1 MPKFLK
7 GNYRLPKGK
16 ADVIT
21 KKKTK
26 KDLTDRLEET
36 ALSKLGG
43 SLCFV
48 MKKGTFVWNDPHTGA
63 PPPAGGARR

>member
-1 MPKFLK
+1 MAKFIK

-16 ADVIT
+16 T
-21 KKKTK
+21 KSLPKKTK
-26 KDLTDRLEET
+26 KNLTARFEEK

-48 MKKGTFVWNDPHTGA
+48 TKGGTFVWEGEEDEETGA
-63 PPPAGGARR
+63 KAR

>member
-1 MPKFLK
+1 MRKFLK

-16 ADVIT
+16 GEVAA
-21 KKKTK
+21 KKAK

-48 MKKGTFVWNDPHTGA
+48 MKKGTFVWTDQGHDTTGKTT
-63 PPPAGGARR
+63 R

>member
-1 MPKFLK
+1 MSKFLK
-7 GNYRLPKGK
+7 GNYRLSKGK
-16 ADVIT
+16 GEVT
-21 KKKTK
+21 VKKTK

-48 MKKGTFVWNDPHTGA
+48 MKKGAFVWSEKPDDASGQAAH
-63 PPPAGGARR
+63 

>member
-16 ADVIT
+16 ADVT
-21 KKKTK
+21 SKKVK

-48 MKKGTFVWNDPHTGA
+48 MKKGAFVWNGPTDQ
-63 PPPAGGARR
+63 PAR

>member
-1 MPKFLK
+1 MRKFLK

-16 ADVIT
+16 GEVAA
-21 KKKTK
+21 KKAK

-48 MKKGTFVWNDPHTGA
+48 MKKGTFVWTDQGNDTTSKT
-63 PPPAGGARR
+63 AR

>member
-7 GNYRLPKGK
+7 GNYRLPKGTARVAPKK
-16 ADVIT
+16 A
-21 KKKTK
+21 K

-48 MKKGTFVWNDPHTGA
+48 MKKGAFVWNGSSGKA
-63 PPPAGGARR
+63 AQ